1 MVLVPALSMIRL
13 ASVLVGLLLL
23 LSAFSTPTIAA
34 ASTASVASS
43 LSVNVVPPILPADGK
58 VHSVVFL
65 SVTDSNGNPTIPL
78 SDITV
83 YLSSSQ
89 QSVAVVQSP
98 IVIPAGASYVVAN
111 ATVTETPGTTTIT
124 ASSNGLASVT
134 AKIQTMIPAGF
145 PTTVRV
151 FASPNLQP
159 PAVGLQGT
167 LVVEILDQLGHPT
180 RAASN
185 TQVNLVSS
193 NQGIAVPATG
203 ATVTILEG
211 QTLASI
217 GYTSD
222 PSLPNTGTTTI
233 TALASGLNAGYAEI
247 TVEGSPASPAYSLG
261 LEAGPGELIADG
273 RSYSALTV
281 MLQSNASNPT
291 VATSNVV
298 VQLAS
303 SDPNVI
309 QVPPVAAI
317 LAGHSFV
324 TVNVTTTVAS
334 GGATITAAYPGL
346 LSASV
351 GITTVV
357 LAPSRVAIYAA
368 PSDLILSR
376 SGGTVVLFA
385 QLQDQSGN
393 PGLARSAATVLIAS
407 SNSTLGKAPINV
419 TIGKAENYVTVKV
432 PLKGPV
438 GVTLTASSSG
448 LESSTTTLSS
458 FVLPSSASI
467 SAES

>member
-1 MVLVPALSMIRL
+1 M
-13 ASVLVGLLLL
+13 
-23 LSAFSTPTIAA
+23 
-34 ASTASVASS
+34 
-43 LSVNVVPPILPADGK
+43 
-58 VHSVVFL
+58 
-65 SVTDSNGNPTIPL
+65 
-78 SDITV
+78 
-83 YLSSSQ
+83 
-89 QSVAVVQSP
+89 
-98 IVIPAGASYVVAN
+98 
-111 ATVTETPGTTTIT
+111 
-124 ASSNGLASVT
+124 
-134 AKIQTMIPAGF
+134 
-145 PTTVRV
+145 
-151 FASPNLQP
+151 
-159 PAVGLQGT
+159 
-167 LVVEILDQLGHPT
+167 
-180 RAASN
+180 
-185 TQVNLVSS
+185 
-193 NQGIAVPATG
+193 
-203 ATVTILEG
+203 
-211 QTLASI
+211 ASI

-357 LAPSRVAIYAA
+357 LAPSRVAIFAA

-467 SAES
+467 SADSYTIASNSKDLLSVRVAALGVPLAGARVTWSSKAGTFNATQSVTNSKGLASVLFTPAGEGPALILAQVNDQVIGKANLSAGIFVTAPVVAKSPTILDTILHYQWYILIGAAAAVVVVVVALVLRRRRKRREGEAEEALSEDTGSSF